1 MPLSLH
7 IEADTA
13 AGLIRDVSALAVALG
28 AAVASQPRDP
38 LSDPIPDPKPAT
50 RSSKKSSASGSDA
63 TGDASGAAGATATA
77 SAEQVPAGEVTK
89 EQVAALC
96 NQYGAKAGATALQEI
111 FKNEMG
117 SPQGKFSGV
126 TADKYP
132 ALAARLTELLAA
144 A

>member
-1 MPLSLH
+1 MV
-7 IEADTA
+7 A
-13 AGLIRDVSALAVALG
+13 A
-28 AAVASQPRDP
+28 
-38 LSDPIPDPKPAT
+38 K
-50 RSSKKSSASGSDA
+50 
-63 TGDASGAAGATATA
+63 
-77 SAEQVPAGEVTK
+77 VTK
-89 EQVAALC
+89 EQVTALC

-126 TADKYP
+126 SEDKYP

>member
-1 MPLSLH
+1 M
-7 IEADTA
+7 
-13 AGLIRDVSALAVALG
+13 V
-28 AAVASQPRDP
+28 
-38 LSDPIPDPKPAT
+38 
-50 RSSKKSSASGSDA
+50 
-63 TGDASGAAGATATA
+63 
-77 SAEQVPAGEVTK
+77 AGEVTK
-89 EQVAALC
+89 EQVTALC

-126 TADKYP
+126 STDKYP